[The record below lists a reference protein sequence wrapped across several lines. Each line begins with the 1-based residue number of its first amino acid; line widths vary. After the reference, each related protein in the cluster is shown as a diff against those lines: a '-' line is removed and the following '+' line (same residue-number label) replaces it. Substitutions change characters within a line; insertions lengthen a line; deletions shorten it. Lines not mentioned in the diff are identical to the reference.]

1 MLSQEA
7 IDAFNGRI
15 TANINNIKTM
25 TPAQQDRVKAH
36 GSRAEAL
43 LKNPDFAMFI
53 HQYKFELND
62 EAAAIQNHAAEDNSR
77 RVAIANQLSGV
88 DGFVAALQRAVYM
101 KNRVVTQQNP
111 AEPAVTREE
120 V

>member
-1 MLSQEA
+1 MLNQEA
-7 IDAFNGRI
+7 VTAFNGRL
-15 TANINNIKTM
+15 TVNINNIKSM
-25 TPAQQDRVKAH
+25 TPAQLDRVKAH
-36 GSRAEAL
+36 GSQAEAL

-53 HQYKFELND
+53 HQYKFELTD
-62 EAAAIQNHAAEDNSR
+62 TIAAIQNHAADDNSR

-101 KNRVVTQQNP
+101 KNRVVTQQS
-111 AEPAVTREE
+111 AVPNVNQEE